1 MQTTPVATPSPL
13 ASPSSPPNRQ
23 QDSES
28 STSFNQ
34 VLSREVAERQNTT
47 QQSGTEQADK
57 PAATSPSDQAAP
69 AKGKNN
75 ASTSTDSET
84 AEDASSSAAQDAASA
99 APLDLLALVAGVNQF
114 KNPASASS
122 DAERNAAG
130 SKGEG
135 PGKTDALLADA
146 LSMQATLQASA
157 ATSRQATGTILAAGD
172 DKTASV
178 TRSLNPGQSRQKSLL
193 QGQGAEAAN
202 MQAQAAGGV
211 SVGAKATLDFSQEL
225 TSAAQ
230 TKADFHAEIK
240 DTLATLPAPAL
251 QATQQL
257 AMQATREIAATTADK
272 LTPPVGS
279 PAWDQALGQKVV
291 WMVAGEQQ
299 TASLTLNPPDLGP
312 LQVVLNVSNSQA
324 NATFT
329 AAQPEVRQA
338 LEAALPKLRDMLGEA
353 GIQLGQATVSSGQSN
368 HQQQPEQKSFSQ
380 APGIERNEAR
390 NDGALRTARV
400 QPAVGRRGMV
410 DTFV

>member
-1 MQTTPVATPSPL
+1 MQTTTVTTPATI
-13 ASPSSPPNRQ
+13 ASPAPNRQ
-23 QDSES
+23 QDSEPPA
-28 STSFNQ
+28 SFNQ
-34 VLSREVAERQNTT
+34 VLSREVAERQNTA
-47 QQSGTEQADK
+47 QQPGAEQA
-57 PAATSPSDQAAP
+57 AQAAP
-69 AKGKNN
+69 AKGKSN
-75 ASTSTDSET
+75 ASANADSET
-84 AEDASSSAAQDAASA
+84 QEDASSSAAQDAAPVT
-99 APLDLLALVAGVNQF
+99 PLDLLALVAGVNQL
-114 KNPASASS
+114 KNPASASG
-122 DAERNAAG
+122 DAGHNA

-135 PGKTDALLADA
+135 PGKTDALLASDA
-146 LSMQATLQASA
+146 SSMQASLQGNA
-157 ATSRQATGTILAAGD
+157 AASRQATGTALAAGD
-172 DKTASV
+172 GKTTSV
-178 TRSLNPGQSRQKSLL
+178 TSFQNPGQSRQKSLL

-202 MQAQAAGGV
+202 TQAQAAPGGMP
-211 SVGAKATLDFSQEL
+211 VGAKAAPDFSQEL
-225 TSAAQ
+225 TSAVR

-240 DTLATLPAPAL
+240 DAPATLPASSL
-251 QATQQL
+251 QAAQQL
-257 AMQATREIAATTADK
+257 AMQATRETAAAATDK

-279 PAWDQALGQKVV
+279 AAWDQALGQKVV

-329 AAQPEVRQA
+329 ASQPEVRQA

-353 GIQLGQATVSSGQSN
+353 GIQLGQATVGSGQSD
-368 HQQQPEQKSFSQ
+368 HQQQPERKSFSQ